1 VKVLCS
7 EGTANHTGPEPCV
20 RVREG
25 TGEASVGERIGQPLS
40 RERTLIPGAD
50 AVVRAEGN
58 TDGHDRRECPNAPAW
73 SKALACADAP
83 YTGTG
88 RSHVWPSLSFG
99 AVRIGK
105 ARSHSR

>member
-7 EGTANHTGPEPCV
+7 EGVANHTGPEPCV
-20 RVREG
+20 RVRED

-50 AVVRAEGN
+50 AVIRAEGN

-83 YTGTG
+83 CMGTG
-88 RSHVWPSLSFG
+88 RSCSETSC
-99 AVRIGK
+99 
-105 ARSHSR
+105 HSCG